1 LVLRGLAEQFEES
14 AVRDVVKV
22 PPEQRNAISRIAHI
36 IGRVGLAMAGTL
48 CGLFV
53 AACVIRGKS
62 DALDAAG
69 LVMTMCLIGMV
80 GFYLGVDIPRS
91 RAQAMRTG
99 KGGFELELN
108 PVELLSASG
117 TFLTA
122 MAALVSVS
130 VIILDEPLELTATVM
145 VGCVWLAGATM
156 QISAGAIARLCT
168 AGQSVG

>member
-1 LVLRGLAEQFEES
+1 LVLRALAEQFEES

-36 IGRVGLAMAGTL
+36 IERVGLAMAGTL

-53 AACVIRGKS
+53 AAC
-62 DALDAAG
+62 

-91 RAQAMRTG
+91 RSQAVQTG

-145 VGCVWLAGATM
+145 VGCVWLVGATM